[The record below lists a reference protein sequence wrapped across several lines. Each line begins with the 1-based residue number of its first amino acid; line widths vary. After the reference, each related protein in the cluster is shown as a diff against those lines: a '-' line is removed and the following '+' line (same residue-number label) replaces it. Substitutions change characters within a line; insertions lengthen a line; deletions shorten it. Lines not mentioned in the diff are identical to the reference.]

1 MMGELGKK
9 VDEIR
14 DRPAE
19 LQSSPQ
25 KAAPSPQVSFNSG
38 ISVPV

>member
-14 DRPAE
+14 DRPAAS
-19 LQSSPQ
+19 QSSPQ
-25 KAAPSPQVSFNSG
+25 KAAPSPQISLNSG
-38 ISVPV
+38 TSVPV